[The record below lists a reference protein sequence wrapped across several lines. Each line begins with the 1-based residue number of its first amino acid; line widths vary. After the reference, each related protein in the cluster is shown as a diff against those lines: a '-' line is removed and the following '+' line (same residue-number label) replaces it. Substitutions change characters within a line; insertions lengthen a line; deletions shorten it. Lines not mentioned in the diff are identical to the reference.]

1 AGGGGRVAAAP
12 PGPLCAV
19 RAHRPVA
26 LDRAADGVEEVLL
39 AERLRQELHG
49 AGLHGLDGHRDVAM
63 PGEKDDWQ
71 CRVRLGQ
78 LALQVQTAQTWQA
91 HVEHEASRR
100 IGAPGPQDARALANV
115 STLNP
120 TDEMS
125 RPSESRTDASSST

>member
-1 AGGGGRVAAAP
+1 ERRVAAAQL
-12 PGPLCAV
+12 GPLRAV

-49 AGLHGLDGHRDVAM
+49 AGLHGLDRHGDVAM

-78 LALQVQTAQTWQA
+78 LALQVQTAQPWQA
-91 HVEHEASRR
+91 PVEPEASRR
-100 IGAPGPQDARALANV
+100 IGAPGPAQRARIA
-115 STLNP
+115 
-120 TDEMS
+120 E
-125 RPSESRTDASSST
+125 